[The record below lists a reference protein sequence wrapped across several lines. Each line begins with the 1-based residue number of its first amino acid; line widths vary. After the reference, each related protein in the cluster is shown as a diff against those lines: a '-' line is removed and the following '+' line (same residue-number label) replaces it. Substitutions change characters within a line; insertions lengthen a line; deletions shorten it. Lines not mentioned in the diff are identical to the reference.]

1 MLLNKINESKKILEK
16 DNNYD
21 NNNNFEL
28 HAIKI
33 Q

>member
-16 DNNYD
+16 DKNYD
-21 NNNNFEL
+21 NDNNFEL
-28 HAIKI
+28 YAIKI